1 MYDLQLQMLNRSLTT
16 EKENLERENKS
27 LKTIRGS
34 LNRTLEA
41 IFRFSNLPVNMFCPV
56 TKSGAKERRCS
67 VCQVGWKPYNSSCY
81 YVYLSSPWNTWSGS
95 RQECIKMGADLV
107 TIDSEDEQRFIS
119 ELATNYYDKW
129 HGYWIGLRRSSNGWF
144 WVNGDPLTTGLQ
156 RIVPTLYATDCP
168 VQPSITS
175 SRFCAGE
182 RWVQGPHKEQQRAT
196 EPVKKNEETVYAE
209 VKISELPPS
218 EIGKS
223 RKEDFSA
230 QCKLLSTYAG
240 EQLRGSSAAKE
251 RLQMINSNLTAENAD
266 LEREMRELKSER
278 DTLNRK
284 LEAILQFSNFPV
296 KKYCTVKNSDSKERH
311 CSPCPDGWK
320 QYNSSCYYVY
330 LSSSWKTWPDSRQE
344 CIKMG
349 ADLVT
354 IDSEDEQ
361 ELLFLLLQS
370 GQLGVH

>member
-1 MYDLQLQMLNRSLTT
+1 MLNRSLTT

-144 WVNGDPLTTGLQ
+144 WVNGDPLTTGFWISDPTDKHASQCVLTNT
-156 RIVPTLYATDCP
+156 VNGTLYSWRDENNCH
-168 VQPSITS
+168 
-175 SRFCAGE
+175 FHN
-182 RWVQGPHKEQQRAT
+182 RWICE
-196 EPVKKNEETVYAE
+196 
-209 VKISELPPS
+209 
-218 EIGKS
+218 
-223 RKEDFSA
+223 
-230 QCKLLSTYAG
+230 
-240 EQLRGSSAAKE
+240 
-251 RLQMINSNLTAENAD
+251 
-266 LEREMRELKSER
+266 
-278 DTLNRK
+278 
-284 LEAILQFSNFPV
+284 
-296 KKYCTVKNSDSKERH
+296 SKA
-311 CSPCPDGWK
+311 
-320 QYNSSCYYVY
+320 
-330 LSSSWKTWPDSRQE
+330 L
-344 CIKMG
+344 I
-349 ADLVT
+349 
-354 IDSEDEQ
+354 
-361 ELLFLLLQS
+361 F
-370 GQLGVH
+370 